1 MDDLKNVF
9 DKIEKAESILKELER
24 KREIEFPEKNVVHKL
39 SKEQQN
45 AIDSARHAL
54 ASIKDKLNKE
64 LAVHTL
70 ELDKSQEDL
79 ALLQTRL
86 KVGEIS
92 EAEFQDRSKHV
103 IDRIKS
109 LEKKVVEIQ
118 SLINTKFAED
128 VVSTAEPGQI
138 VPAAPSAQSI
148 SEESKQPQE
157 AGAKTVIQREA
168 SSPVIRATN
177 PETDVIRT
185 APATGN
191 STPEQETETAPAT
204 NPQAAE
210 EITGPT
216 MKKGDNEPSSEEKIK
231 AGPGEP
237 VTLKPHKPSFHLHP
251 LSEPPVKKDTH
262 RKPTMLSKNRAL
274 WIMILAVIAGLLLV
288 SGILFFIP
296 RTGSNI
302 GNKAPDFAM
311 QLSSENMSSLSTFRG
326 ASVILVFWD
335 RDFWDDQFFYV
346 NGVARK
352 LYTPD
357 KLNQIYD
364 QTPHNELAIIAIA
377 SGTTNSEVDRLIK
390 DYEIK
395 FPVIVDSFGKL
406 RASYNVTEEPTYI
419 FIDKGGVIR
428 ARVEGPLID
437 MSSLEQIIYS
447 VSKNDPIKPVKPPIS
462 DVIIQSITEKSAI
475 INWTTSIP
483 TTTQVDIDG
492 KNIQTVITTAPTT
505 LHSLSLRD
513 LEPATSYHI
522 RIIYNINNINV
533 SEHSFSALTET
544 VVSKRYILTTS
555 SQDTTYP
562 EISGISTGFITDSS
576 ITVSWKTDEPA
587 TGDIDYGTSREY
599 KDTASQGSNL
609 SIWHTVKIEGLKP
622 DTLYYLKL
630 RSRDASGKET
640 AQELEAVKTL
650 SAIEIAPVLGKRA
663 PDFTLYALDGT
674 KFTLSQFLGKR
685 ILLNF
690 WLEGCPPCE
699 MEMPLIQKAFDKY
712 NRDELIILAINVR
725 GDVDQVNY
733 YIGTQK
739 FTFPVLLDTN
749 GDVDSIYRAPYF
761 PTSYFIDSTGII
773 RRIATERFQSISEI
787 DEILSK
793 LD

>member
-148 SEESKQPQE
+148 SEQSKQPQE

-773 RRIATERFQSISEI
+773 RHIATERFQSISEI